1 MLTEGEAGEGEKTK
15 QESSPTQANKS
26 LREQAKF
33 KVQRQRQTTTNV
45 QKSTRSKTGKKA
57 GTRYNDEPAKNEG
70 ETHLNTLGRAG

>member
-33 KVQRQRQTTTNV
+33 KVQRQRQTYKNPQGVKLGKRLEQDTTTNR
-45 QKSTRSKTGKKA
+45 QRM
-57 GTRYNDEPAKNEG
+57 R
-70 ETHLNTLGRAG
+70 GRHI